1 MIKKSYIRSDVAG
14 EEVVVIKDLKKSFK
28 MYYDRPYTLKE
39 RLLNLNENK
48 YEMYHALRKIDLKIK
63 KGEVV
68 GIIGK
73 NGCGKSTLLKLMAGI
88 LVPDCGKV
96 QVNGRLSCLIELG
109 AGFHP
114 DFTGRENIYTNASI
128 FGMSK
133 KMIDQSIKEI
143 IEFSELGEFIDNPV
157 RTYSSGM
164 YLKLAF
170 SVAIHIHPEILL
182 IDEILAV
189 GDASFQRKCFQR
201 LEEIKSTGAT
211 IVIVSHDLGSLE
223 KFCTRVLWIHE
234 GMIKMDGKPLVVT
247 RTYQDYMLNGQEN
260 YHIHTEETE
269 TEYQDRK
276 VSGGEADTPE
286 NRWGN
291 RDVIIQ
297 DAFLVNANGKR
308 TNQISAEEPFMVEIH
323 YKVNKPQKEYN
334 VGVGFYNLDDVM
346 VFGTNTAREGIKI
359 TQLHTGSVVQ
369 VKFAKIQLASGRYHL
384 HTSIID
390 KFDTPL
396 DFYRYYSDFEVK
408 TADTSAGTFLLDR
421 EWVIDGSQNY

>member
-1 MIKKSYIRSDVAG
+1 MIKKSYIRTDAAVEDA
-14 EEVVVIKDLKKSFK
+14 VVIRNLEKSFK
-28 MYYDRPYTLKE
+28 MYYDRPHTLKE
-39 RLLNLNENK
+39 RLLKLNENK
-48 YEMYHALRKIDLKIK
+48 YEMYHALRKIDLKIQ

-88 LVPDCGKV
+88 LVPDHGDV
-96 QVNGRLSCLIELG
+96 WVNGRLSCLIELG

-133 KMIDQSIKEI
+133 KTIDQSIQDI
-143 IEFSELGEFIDNPV
+143 ISFSELGEFIDNPV

-223 KFCTRVLWIHE
+223 KFCTRVLWIHD
-234 GMIKMDGKPLVVT
+234 GVVRMDGKPLVVT
-247 RTYQDYMLNGQEN
+247 RTYQDFMLNGQEN

-269 TEYQDRK
+269 PEFQKEQESR
-276 VSGGEADTPE
+276 SGRDTPE

-291 RDVIIQ
+291 REVTIQ
-297 DAFLVNANGKR
+297 DAFLVNADGKR
-308 TNQISAEEPFMVEIH
+308 TDIISAEEAFMVEIH
-323 YKVNKPQKEYN
+323 YKVNKPQQEYN
-334 VGVGFYNLDDVM
+334 IGVGFYNLDDVM
-346 VFGTNTAREGIKI
+346 VFGTNTVREGMKI

-369 VKFAKIQLASGRYHL
+369 VKFPRIRLAAGKYHL

-390 KFDTPL
+390 KFETPL
-396 DFYRYYSDFEVK
+396 DFYRYYSDFEVI

-421 EWVIDGSQNY
+421 EWVIDEQ